1 MKKLVHA
8 RILGYLIRE
17 GPSTKAKECVA
28 QDVNS
33 CSNDDEMDKVGKMY
47 YDHYIRACESP
58 SFAVIAFFLSL
69 LTVRKDKGATPAPS
83 SHPSR
88 PSFENKQ
95 DMIKAMLRE
104 PPRSHSDAKHNV
116 RATSTNLRLQPF

>member
-1 MKKLVHA
+1 MPQPLPPTLPESLSTSPHIHLAYSKLLQLENAADYSHSNPEVREKKLVHA

-33 CSNDDEMDKVGKMY
+33 CSNDDEMDKLGKMY

-58 SFAVIAFFLSL
+58 SFAVISFFLMVS
-69 LTVRKDKGATPAPS
+69 
-83 SHPSR
+83 
-88 PSFENKQ
+88 
-95 DMIKAMLRE
+95 
-104 PPRSHSDAKHNV
+104 
-116 RATSTNLRLQPF
+116 